1 MPISINPAA
10 MLKPQTPVGTAKS
23 MRHLRVPS
31 RETSAWRDKL
41 SSNGWLSV
49 GYGIHNLGEFR
60 GIPLNENAP
69 DFFDGIDIVE
79 IEAITSGPN
88 HWTERLESDLFD
100 SFKELWPMSH
110 DQIGDV
116 IIVKIP
122 KEISQFSQEI
132 ASAML
137 NQHSSARIVC
147 ADNGV
152 KGNFRVRDLE
162 VLKTRS
168 DNSTRTKVKE
178 HGNEFL
184 ADPRL
189 VYYSPRLATER
200 LETVEVAKQLS
211 QKLSRKISVCDPY
224 AGVGPAV
231 VPLTKIP
238 EFVEN
243 IFASDLN
250 PDAAELLGLNLPNSV
265 TKCADA
271 RELSKDMGEC
281 CDLLLV
287 NLPHETVDHLPHL
300 IGLLNKGHE
309 VVVRGWAILDSNLI
323 SAAETKIR
331 KHLSECQILS
341 IEITPK
347 KSYSSSISY
356 VSIEA
361 HLIRD

>member
-1 MPISINPAA
+1 
-10 MLKPQTPVGTAKS
+10 
-23 MRHLRVPS
+23 
-31 RETSAWRDKL
+31 
-41 SSNGWLSV
+41 
-49 GYGIHNLGEFR
+49 
-60 GIPLNENAP
+60 
-69 DFFDGIDIVE
+69 
-79 IEAITSGPN
+79 
-88 HWTERLESDLFD
+88 
-100 SFKELWPMSH
+100 MSH

-152 KGNFRVRDLE
+152 KGEFRVRDLE

-168 DNSTRTKVKE
+168 DTSTRTRVRE

-184 ADPRL
+184 TDPGL

-211 QKLSRKISVCDPY
+211 EKLGRKISVCDPY

-238 EFVEN
+238 EFVEE

-250 PDAAELLGLNLPNSV
+250 PDAAELLGLNLPDCV

-271 RELSKDMGEC
+271 RVLSEKLGEC

-287 NLPHETVDHLPHL
+287 NLPHETIDHLPL
-300 IGLLNKGHE
+300 LMGLLNRGHE
-309 VVVRGWAILDSNLI
+309 VVIRGWAILESDLI
-323 SAAETKIR
+323 STAETEIR
-331 KHLSECQILS
+331 NHLSECQILS
-341 IEITPK
+341 LKVTPK

-361 HLIRD
+361 HLIRP

>member
-1 MPISINPAA
+1 M
-10 MLKPQTPVGTAKS
+10 GTAKS

-41 SSNGWLSV
+41 SSNDWLSE
-49 GYGIHNLGEFR
+49 GHGIHNLGDFR

-69 DFFDGIDIVE
+69 DFFEGFDIVE
-79 IEAITSGPN
+79 MEAISSGPK
-88 HWTERLESDLFD
+88 HWTERLNPDLFG
-100 SFKELWPMSH
+100 SYREFWPMSH

-116 IIVKIP
+116 VIVKIP
-122 KEISQFSQEI
+122 KEISQYQSEI

-137 NQHSSARIVC
+137 NQNPSARIIC

-152 KGNFRVRDLE
+152 KGKFRVRDLD

-168 DNSTRTKVKE
+168 NNSTRTKVKE

-184 ADPRL
+184 TDPGL

-200 LETVEVAKQLS
+200 LETVEVVKRLS
-211 QKLSRKISVCDPY
+211 EKLGRKISVCDPY
-224 AGVGPAV
+224 AGVGPSV

-250 PDAAELLGLNLPNSV
+250 PHAAELLELNLPNSV

-271 RELSKDMGEC
+271 RELSEELGEC

-287 NLPHETVDHLPHL
+287 NLPHETIDHLPHL
-300 IGLLNKGHE
+300 LGLLNSGHE
-309 VVVRGWAILDSNLI
+309 VVIRGWAILDSELI
-323 SAAETKIR
+323 SAAETDIR
-331 KHLSECQILS
+331 KHLSECQVLS
-341 IEITPK
+341 LEITSK
-347 KSYSSSISY
+347 KSYSSTISY

>member
-1 MPISINPAA
+1 MGI
-10 MLKPQTPVGTAKS
+10 AKS

-41 SSNGWLSV
+41 SSNGWLSA
-49 GYGIHNLGEFR
+49 GHGIHNLGEFR

-69 DFFDGIDIVE
+69 DFFEELEIVE
-79 IEAITSGPN
+79 MEAITSGPN
-88 HWTERLESDLFD
+88 HWTERLDSDLFD
-100 SFKELWPMSH
+100 SYREFWPMSH

-122 KEISQFSQEI
+122 KEISQFSPEI
-132 ASAML
+132 STAML

-152 KGNFRVRDLE
+152 KGEFRVRDLE

-168 DNSTRTKVKE
+168 DNSTRTRVRE

-184 ADPRL
+184 TDPGL

-200 LETVEVAKQLS
+200 LETVGVAKQLS
-211 QKLSRKISVCDPY
+211 QKLGRKISVCDPY

-250 PDAAELLGLNLPNSV
+250 PHAAKLLELNLPNSV
-265 TKCADA
+265 TKWADA
-271 RELSKDMGEC
+271 RELSEDLGEC

-287 NLPHETVDHLPHL
+287 NLPHETVEHIPHL
-300 IGLLNKGHE
+300 IDLLNKGHE
-309 VVVRGWAILDSNLI
+309 VVIRGWAILDSKLI
-323 SAAETKIR
+323 STVEEEIR
-331 KHLSECQILS
+331 NHLSECQILS
-341 IEITPK
+341 LEIKPK

>member
-1 MPISINPAA
+1 

-31 RETSAWRDKL
+31 KETSAWREKL
-41 SSNGWLSV
+41 SSNGWLPM
-49 GYGIHNLGEFR
+49 GYGIHNLGDFR
-60 GIPLNENAP
+60 GIPLSETAP
-69 DFFDGIDIVE
+69 DSFEGFAI
-79 IEAITSGPN
+79 IEMDAITSGPN
-88 HWTERLESDLFD
+88 HWTERLDSDLFA
-100 SFKELWPMSH
+100 SYKEYWPMSH

-122 KEISQFSQEI
+122 KEISQFTQEI
-132 ASAML
+132 GRAML
-137 NQHSSARIVC
+137 NQHSNARIVC
-147 ADNGV
+147 ADKGV
-152 KGNFRVRDLE
+152 KGKFRVRDLE
-162 VLKTRS
+162 VIKTMS

-184 ADPRL
+184 TDPGL

-200 LETVEVAKQLS
+200 LGTVEVAKRLS
-211 QKLSRKISVCDPY
+211 EKLGRKISVCDPY

-250 PDAAELLGLNLPNSV
+250 PDAAELLGLNLPNSI

-271 RELSKDMGEC
+271 RELSEDLGEC

-287 NLPHETVDHLPHL
+287 NLPHEIVDHIPHI
-300 IGLLNKGHE
+300 IGLLNRGHE
-309 VVVRGWAILDSNLI
+309 VVIRGWAILESDLI
-323 SAAETKIR
+323 SKTEIEIR
-331 KHLSECQILS
+331 KHLSECQVLS
-341 IEITPK
+341 LEITPK

-361 HLIRD
+361 HLIRT

>member
-1 MPISINPAA
+1 
-10 MLKPQTPVGTAKS
+10 VGIAKS

-60 GIPLNENAP
+60 GIPLNGNAP
-69 DFFDGIDIVE
+69 DFFEGFEIVE
-79 IEAITSGPN
+79 MEAITSGPN
-88 HWTERLESDLFD
+88 HWTERLDSDLFE
-100 SFKELWPMSH
+100 SFKEFWPMSH

-132 ASAML
+132 ASAIL

-152 KGNFRVRDLE
+152 KGEFRVRDLE

-184 ADPRL
+184 TDPGL

-211 QKLSRKISVCDPY
+211 EKLGKKISVCDPY

-238 EFVEN
+238 KYVEN
-243 IFASDLN
+243 IYASDLN
-250 PDAAELLGLNLPNSV
+250 PNAAELLGLNLPNSI

-271 RELSKDMGEC
+271 RELSKDLGEC

-309 VVVRGWAILDSNLI
+309 VVIRGWAILESDLI
-323 SAAETKIR
+323 PTAESEIR
-331 KHLSECQILS
+331 NHLSECQILS
-341 IEITPK
+341 LEITPK

-356 VSIEA
+356 VSIEV
-361 HLIRD
+361 HLTRS

>member
-1 MPISINPAA
+1 MGI
-10 MLKPQTPVGTAKS
+10 AKS
-23 MRHLRVPS
+23 MRHLRVPC

-60 GIPLNENAP
+60 GIPLNGNAP
-69 DFFDGIDIVE
+69 DFFEGFEIVE
-79 IEAITSGPN
+79 MEAITSGPN
-88 HWTERLESDLFD
+88 HWTERLDSDLFE
-100 SFKELWPMSH
+100 SFKEFWPMSH

-132 ASAML
+132 ASAIL

-152 KGNFRVRDLE
+152 KGEFRVRDLE

-184 ADPRL
+184 TDPGL

-211 QKLSRKISVCDPY
+211 EKLGKKISVCDPY

-238 EFVEN
+238 KYVEN
-243 IFASDLN
+243 IYASDLN
-250 PDAAELLGLNLPNSV
+250 PNAAELLGLNLPNSI

-271 RELSKDMGEC
+271 RELSKDLGEC

-309 VVVRGWAILDSNLI
+309 VVIRGWAILESDLI
-323 SAAETKIR
+323 PTAESEIR
-331 KHLSECQILS
+331 NHLSECQILS
-341 IEITPK
+341 LEITPK

-356 VSIEA
+356 VSIEV
-361 HLIRD
+361 HLTRS